1 MESVWIGRDLYETI
15 RKNPDCFGSFIR
27 IYFGFEEKKLNHWKI
42 VIEHQDSESIRLDL
56 EYYRDIKIDQIL
68 K

>member
-1 MESVWIGRDLYETI
+1 MIEKDTRIVFDGWKGIVQSVDEIKGYEL
-15 RKNPDCFGSFIR
+15 KFDWSKSPF
-27 IYFGFEEKKLNHWKI
+27 W
-42 VIEHQDSESIRLDL
+42 IEHQDSESIRLDL